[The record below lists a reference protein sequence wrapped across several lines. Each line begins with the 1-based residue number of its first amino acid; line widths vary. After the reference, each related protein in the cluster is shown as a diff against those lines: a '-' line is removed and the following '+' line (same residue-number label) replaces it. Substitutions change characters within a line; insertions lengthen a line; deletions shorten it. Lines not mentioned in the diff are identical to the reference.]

1 MPRRLFD
8 FRCDSGHEQEMLVD
22 YETTS
27 VTCAMCGSAAHRQ
40 LSAPRINL
48 EPYSGIY
55 PSATSKWEK
64 RRAEKLAQE
73 RKLNRDKDTA

>member
-1 MPRRLFD
+1 MSRRLFD
-8 FRCDSGHEQEMLVD
+8 FVCKNGHSHEMLVN
-22 YETTS
+22 YEITS
-27 VTCAMCGSAAHRQ
+27 VTCEECGGEAHRQ

-73 RKLNRDKDTA
+73 RKLNRDKDNS